1 MTAIWNA
8 EDADLGRST
17 ILAALAADPGKYRLR
32 VAARDSAGRSGTAD
46 YEVGADLATAGSMK
60 LSSLV
65 LGLSR
70 NGNFVPRLQFSTE
83 PVALAYLELYG
94 GTPGA
99 KIAAIV
105 EVAQNVESAAI
116 LTAPLAID
124 PSGEEGRYLATGA
137 VAIGALPPGDFVVRA
152 IVGIEGQP
160 AGQVLRTLR
169 KVK

>member
-1 MTAIWNA
+1 
-8 EDADLGRST
+8 
-17 ILAALAADPGKYRLR
+17 
-32 VAARDSAGRSGTAD
+32 
-46 YEVGADLATAGSMK
+46 MK

-70 NGNFVPRLQFSTE
+70 NNTFVPRLQFSTE

-94 GTPGA
+94 GTPGSR
-99 KIAAIV
+99 ISAIV
-105 EVAQNVESAAI
+105 EVAQNVESPA
-116 LTAPLAID
+116 LLSAPLAIEA
-124 PSGEEGRYLATGA
+124 SGEEGRYLATGA
-137 VAIGALPPGDFVVRA
+137 VAIGALPPGDFIVRA